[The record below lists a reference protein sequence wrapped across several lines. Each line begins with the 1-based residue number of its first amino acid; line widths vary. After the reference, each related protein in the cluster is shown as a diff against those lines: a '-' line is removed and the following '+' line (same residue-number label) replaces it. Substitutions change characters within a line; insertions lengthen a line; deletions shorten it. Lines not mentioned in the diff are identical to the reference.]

1 MIHHGF
7 LAQVFGGDI
16 DNNFREDTS
25 KSVIGIW
32 QDASVKTR
40 VVRCCWHR
48 VVYVVE
54 TSKPDQ
60 QKGYGDTTI
69 THATQERG

>member
-32 QDASVKTR
+32 QDSSVKTT
-40 VVRCCWHR
+40 VVGIGLYMWW
-48 VVYVVE
+48 
-54 TSKPDQ
+54 KPANQINMQDMEIRPSLIQ
-60 QKGYGDTTI
+60 PKNEDKK
-69 THATQERG
+69 